1 MTVSVKQAP
10 RPEEKPVPAEKPVSG
25 GDLLKNRFVAGIF
38 KSKWFPGILQFPT
51 ALVFIFIMYILLFGP
66 TLAHSNFGT
75 ALTWILWW
83 PLIPI
88 IFVLMGRFWCAICPF
103 GTLNDV
109 VQKYVGHNRP
119 IPKFLRN
126 YGIWVIDGM
135 FILITWGDHVFGMV
149 ESPWGT
155 GVLMLMIT
163 TAVVGTAVLW
173 ERRSW
178 CRYLCFLGG
187 LSSNYSQT
195 GMLALRGT
203 PEKCSKCKV
212 SACYKGNE
220 EVPGCP
226 MFEFPRTMD
235 SNAQCNLCGY
245 CVKSC
250 PNDSIT
256 LKTRI
261 VTKELWSVRK
271 PQFAAS
277 FLAVVIMGIVFVQ
290 NFTMLEVWQSILGWL
305 EKVLG
310 TDSFFVTF
318 TVTFLVALLIPII
331 LLTLVSFLAKK
342 ANGASLVENFTRFGY
357 AIIALDV
364 AGHIAHNLFHLF
376 AEGGTLYITGA
387 AFFGKT
393 VENVSPA
400 ILDDMTIQILQYG
413 LIALGVAGSLYT
425 AYRISKSNYPDKKWA
440 TLLPYGI
447 LILFLGVINIILFSL
462 PMAMRM

>member
-1 MTVSVKQAP
+1 MTVPVKQAP
-10 RPEEKPVPAEKPVSG
+10 KPPEEKLAEMKTPPG
-25 GDLLKNRFVAGIF
+25 TDLLKNRLVAGMF
-38 KSKWFPGILQFPT
+38 RSKWFPGILQWPT
-51 ALVFIFIMYILLFGP
+51 AAVFLLIMYILLFGP

-88 IFVLMGRFWCAICPF
+88 MFLLAGRFWCAICPF
-103 GTLNDV
+103 GKLSDV
-109 VQKYVGHNRP
+109 VQKFVGNNRP
-119 IPKFLRN
+119 VPTFLRK
-126 YGIWVIDGM
+126 YGIWMIDVM
-135 FILITWGDHVFGMV
+135 FILITWGDHVFGVV
-149 ESPWGT
+149 ESPWGS

-163 TAVVGTAVLW
+163 TGVVGTAVLW
-173 ERRSW
+173 ERRAW

-212 SACYKGNE
+212 SACYKGNG

-235 SNAQCNLCGY
+235 SSAQCNLCGN
-245 CVKSC
+245 CVKVC
-250 PNDSIT
+250 PNNSIT
-256 LKTRI
+256 LTTR
-261 VTKELWSVRK
+261 VPTKELWSVRK
-271 PQFAAS
+271 PEFASS

-290 NFTMLEVWQSILGWL
+290 NFTMLEVWQSVLTRL
-305 EKVLG
+305 ENVLG
-310 TDSFFVTF
+310 TDNYFATF
-318 TVTFLVALLIPII
+318 TVTFLIALSIPVI
-331 LLTLVSFLAKK
+331 LLGLVSFLAKK

-357 AIIALDV
+357 SIIALDV
-364 AGHIAHNLFHLF
+364 AGHVAHNLFHLF

-393 VENVSPA
+393 VEGVSPA
-400 ILDDMTIQILQYG
+400 LLDNMTIQILQFG
-413 LIALGVAGSLYT
+413 LIGLGVAGSLYT
-425 AYRISKSNYPDKKWA
+425 AYKISGNNYPNKKWA
-440 TLLPYGI
+440 TVLPYGI
-447 LILFLGVINIILFSL
+447 LILFLGVVNIISFSL